1 MTCQETSEGVL
12 AFHPSVNLL
21 DKIKVISKVD
31 NQVCIDIPDWKL
43 NIIVE
48 FLFGFLLYELTQ
60 VVKTTK
66 RFLIT
71 WIWKEQRLYW

>member
-12 AFHPSVNLL
+12 AFHPSANLL
-21 DKIKVISKVD
+21 NKINEISKVD
-31 NQVCIDIPDWKL
+31 NQVCMDIPDWIL
-43 NIIVE
+43 NSISS
-48 FLFGFLLYELTQ
+48 FRFLLYELMQ

-71 WIWKEQRLYW
+71 